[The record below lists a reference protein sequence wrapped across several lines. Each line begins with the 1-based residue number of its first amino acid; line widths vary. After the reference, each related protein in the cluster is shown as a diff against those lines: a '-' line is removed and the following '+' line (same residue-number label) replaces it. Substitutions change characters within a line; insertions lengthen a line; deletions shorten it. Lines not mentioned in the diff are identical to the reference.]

1 MARVEHTNPDDRTTR
16 TRARTKAERVLS
28 HGPCREARR
37 WGGRARS
44 GDGKTQ
50 RRSTREAG
58 QRGSEGESRARTFD
72 EEDIRDR
79 VTGEGMGCGRESD
92 FVPGSPGRGGFDK
105 WGRLVGGVCVR
116 RHMVSV
122 WVPRGRERQPFGAR
136 GSGPAQ
142 RRAGTR
148 KAGAPRSPSPFS
160 PPRAQLST
168 RRRRET
174 RGGRGEG
181 WREAES
187 GAVGVRNG
195 FLARGSRSEAR
206 GRRSG
211 AARQRWRIRSS
222 ALPKLPAHYP
232 YVLWTS
238 SVPTNF

>member
-1 MARVEHTNPDDRTTR
+1 MRVAR
-16 TRARTKAERVLS
+16 A
-28 HGPCREARR
+28 C
-37 WGGRARS
+37 
-44 GDGKTQ
+44 
-50 RRSTREAG
+50 
-58 QRGSEGESRARTFD
+58 D
-72 EEDIRDR
+72 EEDFRDC
-79 VTGEGMGCGRESD
+79 VTGEGMGCVRGDNLVS
-92 FVPGSPGRGGFDK
+92 GSPGRGGFDIRR
-105 WGRLVGGVCVR
+105 RLFGGACVR
-116 RHMVSV
+116 RHMVSW
-122 WVPRGRERQPFGAR
+122 WVPEGEARLHFGAR

-211 AARQRWRIRSS
+211 AARQRWRIRLLGAAKIAC
-222 ALPKLPAHYP
+222 ALCRRTGNVKD
-232 YVLWTS
+232 S
-238 SVPTNF
+238 RNF

>member
-1 MARVEHTNPDDRTTR
+1 
-16 TRARTKAERVLS
+16 
-28 HGPCREARR
+28 
-37 WGGRARS
+37 
-44 GDGKTQ
+44 
-50 RRSTREAG
+50 
-58 QRGSEGESRARTFD
+58 
-72 EEDIRDR
+72 
-79 VTGEGMGCGRESD
+79 MGCGRED
-92 FVPGSPGRGGFDK
+92 NLAPGSPGRGGFGIRRRLM
-105 WGRLVGGVCVR
+105 GRVCVR

-122 WVPRGRERQPFGAR
+122 CLPPGEGRQPFGAR

-148 KAGAPRSPSPFS
+148 KAGVLRSPSPFA

-211 AARQRWRIRSS
+211 AARQRWRIGSS
-222 ALPKLPAHYP
+222 ALPKLPAHYADVP
-232 YVLWTS
+232 ATSKIPATSRVWAPLWRHNDDMGS
-238 SVPTNF
+238 SHRAF

>member
-1 MARVEHTNPDDRTTR
+1 MR
-16 TRARTKAERVLS
+16 RAQKHVGGVGA
-28 HGPCREARR
+28 REAASRKTRR
-37 WGGRARS
+37 
-44 GDGKTQ
+44 KT
-50 RRSTREAG
+50 TREAG
-58 QRGSEGESRARTFD
+58 GRGTEVGVARACD
-72 EEDIRDR
+72 EEDFRDY
-79 VTGEGMGCGRESD
+79 VTGEGLGCVRQD
-92 FVPGSPGRGGFDK
+92 NLVPGSPGRGGFDIRR
-105 WGRLVGGVCVR
+105 RLFGGACVR

-222 ALPKLPAHYP
+222 ALPKLPAHYADVP
-232 YVLWTS
+232 ATS
-238 SVPTNF
+238 KIPATSRVWAPLASPHRARARNAEDLEST

>member
-1 MARVEHTNPDDRTTR
+1 MRVAR
-16 TRARTKAERVLS
+16 A
-28 HGPCREARR
+28 C
-37 WGGRARS
+37 
-44 GDGKTQ
+44 
-50 RRSTREAG
+50 
-58 QRGSEGESRARTFD
+58 D
-72 EEDIRDR
+72 EEDFRDQ
-79 VTGEGMGCGRESD
+79 VTGEDGACGRETNLL
-92 FVPGSPGRGGFDK
+92 PGSPGRGGFDIRR
-105 WGRLVGGVCVR
+105 RLFGGACVR
-116 RHMVSV
+116 RHMVSGCL
-122 WVPRGRERQPFGAR
+122 PPGEGRLPCGAR

-148 KAGAPRSPSPFS
+148 KAGVLRSPYRFS

-211 AARQRWRIRSS
+211 AARQRWRIRLLGAAKIAC
-222 ALPKLPAHYP
+222 AL
-232 YVLWTS
+232 
-238 SVPTNF
+238 SVRLVDVIGTHQFLK

>member
-1 MARVEHTNPDDRTTR
+1 MRVAR
-16 TRARTKAERVLS
+16 A
-28 HGPCREARR
+28 C
-37 WGGRARS
+37 
-44 GDGKTQ
+44 
-50 RRSTREAG
+50 
-58 QRGSEGESRARTFD
+58 D
-72 EEDIRDR
+72 EEDFRDC
-79 VTGEGMGCGRESD
+79 VKGEGMGCVRGD
-92 FVPGSPGRGGFDK
+92 NLVPGSPGRGGFDIRR
-105 WGRLVGGVCVR
+105 RLFGGACVR
-116 RHMVSV
+116 RHMVSW

-148 KAGAPRSPSPFS
+148 KAGVLRSPSRFA

-211 AARQRWRIRSS
+211 AARQRWRIRLLGAAKIACALCRRTGNVKDSHEFLKQPGATAQATGQTKRLNDFSVREGGRSIS
-222 ALPKLPAHYP
+222 APLICITA
-232 YVLWTS
+232 
-238 SVPTNF
+238 